1 MPADAKRKLELKLE
15 SDVRPAEQID
25 VHACRRCSWAVLW
38 WNLLW
43 LLRITPHGGNRNYF
57 FHWVIKIPLAT
68 RLMVHVP
75 RKEAVKPSPFFPPLF
90 FDAAFIKMPIYSRH
104 FEIYPILTPRLCIDM
119 VFISC
124 LSLERVET
132 VSKLSTRG
140 HRGWIR

>member
-1 MPADAKRKLELKLE
+1 M
-15 SDVRPAEQID
+15 
-25 VHACRRCSWAVLW
+25 
-38 WNLLW
+38 
-43 LLRITPHGGNRNYF
+43 
-57 FHWVIKIPLAT
+57 IKIPLAT

-75 RKEAVKPSPFFPPLF
+75 RKEAVKPSLFFPFF

-140 HRGWIR
+140 RRGWIR